1 MVNFY
6 FFSALA
12 TNKAAATTASA
23 MSAYMT
29 TLLSDEASA
38 RLRKAGQAKARADA
52 QILVKD
58 QGLSEREWVRKK
70 LSDI

>member
-1 MVNFY
+1 MVNVY

-38 RLRKAGQAKARADA
+38 RLKKRKLQ
-52 QILVKD
+52 
-58 QGLSEREWVRKK
+58 
-70 LSDI
+70 